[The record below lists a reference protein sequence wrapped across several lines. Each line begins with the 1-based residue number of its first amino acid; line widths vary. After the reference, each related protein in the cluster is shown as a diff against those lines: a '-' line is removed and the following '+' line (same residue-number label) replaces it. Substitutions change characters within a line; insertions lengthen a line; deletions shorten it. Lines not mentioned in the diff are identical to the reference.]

1 MSLQDCTYYCGE
13 NVGMSKREY
22 AKLAINEAYKG
33 IKKGHGGPFGAV
45 VVKDGKVIG
54 SGHNMVLKKN
64 DPTLHGE
71 VVAIK
76 KATKKIK
83 DKDLSGSILYTS
95 AEPCLMCLGA
105 CLWAN
110 IDKVIYVNT
119 VEMTNDI
126 GFRDDIFDKY
136 LTIDRTKLKES
147 KYLERYAT
155 TAGRT
160 LFKYYQIV
168 ETQRY

>member
-1 MSLQDCTYYCGE
+1 MSD
-13 NVGMSKREY
+13 REY
-22 AKLAINEAYKG
+22 AIMAINEAYKG
-33 IKKGHGGPFGAV
+33 IKKKHGGPFGAV
-45 VVKDGKVIG
+45 IVKDGKVIG

-83 DKDLSGSILYTS
+83 NKDLSGATLYTS

-110 IDKVIYVNT
+110 IEQVIYVNS
-119 VEMTNDI
+119 VKMTNDI

-136 LTIDRTKLKES
+136 LTIDRTKLKKE
-147 KYLERYAT
+147 KYLKRYST
-155 TAGRT
+155 TKGET
-160 LFKYYQIV
+160 LFKYYQII

>member
-1 MSLQDCTYYCGE
+1 MS
-13 NVGMSKREY
+13 NREY
-22 AKLAINEAYKG
+22 VKMAINEAYKG
-33 IKKGHGGPFGAV
+33 IKKKHGGPFGAV

-71 VVAIK
+71 IVAIK

-83 DKDLSGSILYTS
+83 NKDLSGATLYTS

-110 IDKVIYVNT
+110 IEQVIYVNS
-119 VEMTNDI
+119 VEMTNNI

-136 LTIDRTKLKES
+136 LTIDRTKLKQK
-147 KYLERYAT
+147 KYLKRYPT
-155 TAGRT
+155 KMGDT